1 MGIQTRVQTQFVPT
15 TVFRT
20 QTIQSVVNLPAQ
32 TQYRTQY
39 STIVRTQLI
48 PGVTSTR
55 INTRFVTSTNFVT
68 STVVN
73 RQVNTVTKTQTI
85 QETCGYNYDAPKTPF
100 NF

>member
-1 MGIQTRVQTQFVPT
+1 MGIQTRTQTQFVPT

-20 QTIQSVVNLPAQ
+20 QTVQSVVNLPAR

-55 INTRFVTSTNFVT
+55 INTRFVTTTNFVT
-68 STVVN
+68 STAVN
-73 RQVNTVTKTQTI
+73 RQVSTVTTTQTI